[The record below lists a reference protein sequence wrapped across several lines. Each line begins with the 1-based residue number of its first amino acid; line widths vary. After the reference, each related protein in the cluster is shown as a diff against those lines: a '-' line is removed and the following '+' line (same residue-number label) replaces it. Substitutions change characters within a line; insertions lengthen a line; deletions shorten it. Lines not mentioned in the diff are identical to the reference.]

1 MGTGRVCTIWRYAE
15 EITVG
20 AGQGEQGGSGKQ
32 PVFRARTG
40 VGLGEGST
48 PAEALLWPWGG
59 RESAKVHVSTHL

>member
-1 MGTGRVCTIWRYAE
+1 M
-15 EITVG
+15 G

-48 PAEALLWPWGG
+48 PAEALLRSWSG